1 MAYFQ
6 HKNVNFHYQEMGS
19 GEAIIALHGLSQHS
33 AYWMD
38 TGVAQALAKTHRVI
52 ALDLRAHGL
61 TTIEGSDKGY
71 DITTMQEDIGA
82 FADHLGLDKF
92 HLLGHSTGGMI
103 SVRYAM
109 QHSERLLSLLL
120 TNCGSSTNFSNKDP
134 VTNAAALEFLAAGFE
149 SFSWEQIVGALKIKS
164 GPLFAGVAAAANK
177 DELYTKALKLM
188 TGGDGKSI
196 AMFVRSFYD
205 DPNPYIEGLESI
217 QCPTLI
223 VSAELDWFFAETS
236 KLMAKH
242 IPNSQHIEGK
252 AMGHMTALE
261 APQWLSQTLI
271 DFLKQQRNI

>member
-6 HKNVNFHYQEMGS
+6 HNNVNFHYQEIGS

-38 TGVAQALAKTHRVI
+38 TGVAKELAKTHRVI

-61 TTIEGSDKGY
+61 TTIEGPDKGY
-71 DITTMQEDIGA
+71 DIQTMQADITA

-109 QHSERLLSLLL
+109 QHSERLVSLLL
-120 TNCGSSTNFSNKDP
+120 TNCGSNTNFSNKDP
-134 VTNAAALEFLAAGFE
+134 VTNAAAMEFLAAGFE
-149 SFSWEQIVGALKIKS
+149 NFSWSQIVAALNINS
-164 GPLFAGVAAAANK
+164 GPLFAGVAAAPNK
-177 DELYTKALKLM
+177 DELFSKALQLM
-188 TGGDGKSI
+188 SAGNGKSI

-205 DPNPYIEGLESI
+205 DPDPYISGLESI

-223 VSAELDWFFAETS
+223 ISAELDWYFAEAS
-236 KLMAKH
+236 KLMAQH
-242 IPNSQHIEGK
+242 IPNNQHIEGK
-252 AMGHMTALE
+252 SMGHMSALE

-271 DFLKQQRNI
+271 KFLNQLK